1 MKVLITGGAGFIG
14 SHLADHLVDAGN
26 EVVLL
31 DDMSTGRLE
40 NVKHL
45 VDLPDVELVVGSVLD
60 NVIVDEMVARSDYV
74 FHLAAAVGVN
84 RIIEQPLQSLR
95 TNVRGSEIVL
105 ESAGS
110 HHVPVMVTSTS
121 EIYGKNSSDRLRED
135 DDRILGSPLKSRWS
149 YSTAKAIE
157 EILAHTYWR
166 EGRMDTVIV
175 RLFNTVG
182 LRQVGRYGMVLPTFV
197 RQALRGDDLTVH
209 GDGRQTRCF
218 AYVGDVVEGMVR
230 LSREPGATGE
240 VFNLGG
246 DEEIS
251 IVDLATKVIEQLDST
266 SRVRFVSYDDA
277 YDAGFEDMPR
287 RVPDC
292 TKARN
297 LVGYEPSV
305 SLDKVIEM
313 VGGQYGG

>member
-74 FHLAAAVGVN
+74 FHLAAAVN

-218 AYVGDVVEGMVR
+218 AFVGDVVEGMVR

-313 VGGQYGG
+313 VAGQYGG

>member
-1 MKVLITGGAGFIG
+1 M
-14 SHLADHLVDAGN
+14 
-26 EVVLL
+26 
-31 DDMSTGRLE
+31 
-40 NVKHL
+40 KHL

-313 VGGQYGG
+313 VAGQYGG